1 MTQEKRNK
9 LIPGEALIYERSNGV
24 VYARYRDPPWNQIEP
39 WVIGGD
45 PDSVDRANGNLFNW
59 GEWQNMMRVAD
70 KNPTLKNQMKKL
82 LDIYYLIK
90 DDK

>member
-1 MTQEKRNK
+1 MGK
-9 LIPGEALIYERSNGV
+9 LIPGEALIYERRNGL
-24 VYARYRDPPWNQIEP
+24 VYARYRDPPHNQIEP

-45 PDSVDRANGNLFNW
+45 YDSDNQANGNLFNW
-59 GEWQNMMRVAD
+59 SEWQDMMRAAD
-70 KNPTLKNQMKKL
+70 QNPTLKKQMIKL

>member
-9 LIPGEALIYERSNGV
+9 LIPGEALIYERVNNV

-45 PDSVDRANGNLFNW
+45 NNSVNRTNGNLFSW
-59 GEWQNMMRVAD
+59 SEWQDMMRAAD
-70 KNPTLKNQMKKL
+70 KNSTLKNQMKKL